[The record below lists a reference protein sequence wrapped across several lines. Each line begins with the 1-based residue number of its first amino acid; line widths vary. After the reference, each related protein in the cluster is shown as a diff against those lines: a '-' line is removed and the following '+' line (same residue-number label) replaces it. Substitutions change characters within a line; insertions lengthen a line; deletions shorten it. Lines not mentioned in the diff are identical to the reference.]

1 MAGKVKTYNPKEVVI
16 ACGSHIV
23 TGIADDS
30 FVTIEA
36 NGDGITKKVG
46 CDGEIGR
53 AVSPDNTY
61 KVKISLLQMSD
72 SNAYFS
78 RMVDLDRETG
88 NGMFPVLIKDLK
100 GGQVFSSISA
110 SCDGNILSR
119 EKRCVTQGTVADAAA
134 DQRIFSGKRK
144 LPWHCAPS
152 IDHSPCGKQSVFGR
166 DEKGRIRHM
175 PNLHSTA
182 QTHFTPGDFCLCAK
196 PLRKRRAG

>member
-23 TGIADDS
+23 TGTADDS

-53 AVSPDNTY
+53 AVSPDNSY

-100 GGQVFSSISA
+100 GGQVFSTESA
-110 SCDGNILSR
+110 WVTKKASVARGKDTNNR
-119 EKRCVTQGTVADAAA
+119 EWEIDTGDAT
-134 DQRIFSGKRK
+134 
-144 LPWHCAPS
+144 LT
-152 IDHSPCGKQSVFGR
+152 
-166 DEKGRIRHM
+166 E
-175 PNLHSTA
+175 
-182 QTHFTPGDFCLCAK
+182 
-196 PLRKRRAG
+196 